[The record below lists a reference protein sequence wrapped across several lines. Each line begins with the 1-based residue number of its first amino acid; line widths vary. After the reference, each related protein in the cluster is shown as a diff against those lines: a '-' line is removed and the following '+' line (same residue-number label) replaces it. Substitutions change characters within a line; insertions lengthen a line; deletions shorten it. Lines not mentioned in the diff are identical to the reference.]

1 MTQRSEGS
9 AQNEYAFFRN
19 LFLAT
24 AMEIYEMILSLDLD
38 TMLCTTLL
46 ASSEGFRQ
54 EGGPEPWEKKH
65 RRMMAAIHPE
75 DREQTEQRW
84 QKELAAA
91 RVGNR
96 FGATFRSNM
105 LQENGKYGW
114 WTVLGRVLERDGH
127 RVIVML
133 CNDVTADMLE
143 RQKLMER
150 SERDGLTGLYNRSK
164 LAEMLSGR
172 YRELQSCGVLF
183 LDLNG
188 LKEANDNFGHD
199 FWDRMILLVAESL
212 RSLERTGVTPYRY
225 GGDEFLVIT
234 EDVDREELS
243 RLVQLWLQDW
253 RDLLERS
260 ELNCSIAVG
269 LAWEDAQ
276 PNVRTLI
283 ERADSDMYRNKHLMK
298 AGILPD
304 LNSHDSNESVVGL
317 YGRQD
322 FFKAV
327 RQLLNANPDR
337 SYYMLSMGIG
347 HFPLVNKWFGWE
359 TGDRLLARVG
369 RCISSFANE
378 HGGLGCYLESERFA
392 MFLPAEEELPVR
404 LDGELR
410 SILRELSPSVGFLL
424 SIGVYPI
431 SDPAMKAF
439 TMLDY
444 AAEAQNRVA
453 ANSAQRIA
461 FHDRT
466 RFDVTTLQHDLLGEM
481 KAGLESGDLDF
492 WLQPVCSP
500 TDGRVTGAEVLARW
514 KHPSWGLME
523 PERFIPALEAGG
535 LTAELDPV
543 LWERTAALLRRWQTE
558 GRQGVPI
565 AMIVSHSDILS
576 LDVTERFLSLTKEY
590 GLEPGLLQA
599 VISAEAM
606 RSGGETAALIG
617 DLRQAGFSVLLD
629 ISLSPRAALGGIPL
643 PSDKLKIDLRSMPD
657 WASSDRELLRQL
669 VDRSRTL
676 GKPMVIAGVETA
688 EQEALVK
695 QLLPDGVQGFRYHRP
710 MPVDDFAPLLS
721 LTPEGTR

>member
-1 MTQRSEGS
+1 MTQRPEGS
-9 AQNEYAFFRN
+9 ATNEYSFFRD

-24 AMEIYEMILSLDLD
+24 AMETYEMILSLDLD
-38 TMLCTTLL
+38 TMACTTLL
-46 ASSEGFRQ
+46 ASPEGFRQ
-54 EGGPEPWEKKH
+54 EGAPEPWEEKH
-65 RRMMAAIHPE
+65 RRLMAAIHPE
-75 DREQTEQRW
+75 DRGQMEGHW
-84 QKELAAA
+84 QQALAEA
-91 RVGNR
+91 RVGDR
-96 FGATFRSNM
+96 FSATFRSTL
-105 LQENGKYGW
+105 LQQGGKYGW
-114 WTVLGRVLERDGH
+114 WTVLGRVLEREGH
-127 RVIVML
+127 EVVVML
-133 CNDVTADMLE
+133 MNDVTSDMLT
-143 RQKLMER
+143 RQKLLER
-150 SERDGLTGLYNRSK
+150 SERDALTGLYNRSK

-172 YRELQSCGVLF
+172 YRELHSCGVIF

-199 FWDRMILLVAESL
+199 MGDRMIVLVAESL

-225 GGDEFLVIT
+225 GGDEFLLIT
-234 EDVDREELS
+234 EDVDRDEVND
-243 RLVQLWLQDW
+243 LVQIWIQGW
-253 RDLLERS
+253 RDLQVHT
-260 ELNCSIAVG
+260 ELSCSIAVG
-269 LAWEDAQ
+269 IAWGDGR
-276 PNVRTLI
+276 PDVRALI
-283 ERADSDMYRNKHLMK
+283 EKADADMYRNKHLMK
-298 AGILPD
+298 AGVLPE
-304 LNSHDSNESVVGL
+304 LSSYDSNESVVGL

-327 RQLLNANPDR
+327 RQLLNG
-337 SYYMLSMGIG
+337 SGGKGYYMLSLGIG
-347 HFPLVNKWFGWE
+347 HFPLINKWFGRE
-359 TGDRLLARVG
+359 TGDKLLSRIG
-369 RCISSFANE
+369 RCVSDFAQKN
-378 HGGLGCYLESERFA
+378 GGLGCYLESERFA
-392 MFLPAEEELPVR
+392 MLLPAEEKLPYE
-404 LDGELR
+404 LDGKLR
-410 SILRELSPSVGFLL
+410 KIIREISPSIGFLL

-431 SDPAMKAF
+431 TDPEMKAF

-453 ANSAQRIA
+453 ANSIQRVS
-461 FHDRT
+461 FHDRD
-466 RFDVTTLQHDLLGEM
+466 RFDITTLQNDLLGEM
-481 KAGLESGDLDF
+481 KSGLLNGDLDF

-500 TDGRVTGAEVLARW
+500 ESRQILGAEVLARW

-558 GRQGVPI
+558 GRQGVPV

-657 WASSDRELLRQL
+657 WASSDRELLQQL